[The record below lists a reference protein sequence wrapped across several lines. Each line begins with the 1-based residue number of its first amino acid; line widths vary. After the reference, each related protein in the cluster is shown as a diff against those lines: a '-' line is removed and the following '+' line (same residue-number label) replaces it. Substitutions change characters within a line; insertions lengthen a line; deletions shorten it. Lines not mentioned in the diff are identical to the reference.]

1 MATSHTY
8 VHLAACGFLRQ
19 KCVWKGSGI
28 YYYPWPTTHLC
39 TYQAWHWPV
48 PCMSIAARK
57 MRFRSKSHQRSRK
70 QRQISFCKER
80 RGGPNFAASTISVRS
95 ASQKMCRVQE
105 TSGHL
110 SRSTTYRSN
119 KQCRGFLITKSWQ
132 ARTCAAQPI
141 DYSWHFII
149 HAHATVLFLHSASG
163 WILAG

>member
-1 MATSHTY
+1 MLWPVTWRVDGGPTGQRQSSVPPLLPDCRWWWLIHRVFFVATSHTY

-80 RGGPNFAASTISVRS
+80 RRGPNFAASTIIVRS
-95 ASQKMCRVQE
+95 ASQKCAVDKK
-105 TSGHL
+105 L
-110 SRSTTYRSN
+110 
-119 KQCRGFLITKSWQ
+119 L
-132 ARTCAAQPI
+132 ATCHAQ
-141 DYSWHFII
+141 
-149 HAHATVLFLHSASG
+149 
-163 WILAG
+163 

>member
-1 MATSHTY
+1 M
-8 VHLAACGFLRQ
+8 RE
-19 KCVWKGSGI
+19 GSGGG
-28 YYYPWPTTHLC
+28 TTVLVSLAHHAPLC

-163 WILAG
+163 WILAD